1 MARFWLAFVTYW
13 LRDAGY
19 FTANVRRLT
28 DDPKLRRY
36 HYGTGKTHLN
46 FRLENNRFKGA
57 IWVEGDLFDSDQWQ
71 DLKVHQPFFAQIS
84 GQIVLLL
91 ADHSLS

>member
-1 MARFWLAFVTYW
+1 
-13 LRDAGY
+13 
-19 FTANVRRLT
+19 VRRLT